1 MAQALCCPCLEP
13 SQGKPSSDAPDTRV
27 AQPGALVDT
36 SASFLSPAPCPK
48 CIQTTGSYCS
58 PGTAASDLQSSA
70 LRSPAP
76 PLSQGLSP
84 GVPDPEGLCEGRRY
98 RRAILSQSWP
108 SAL

>member
-13 SQGKPSSDAPDTRV
+13 SQGKPSSNAPDTRV

-36 SASFLSPAPCPK
+36 SASFLGPAPCPK

-58 PGTAASDLQSSA
+58 PGTAASNLQSSA

-76 PLSQGLSP
+76 PLSRGLSP

-98 RRAILSQSWP
+98 RRAILSQSWL